1 MGNSRIKKYRSIK
14 KKKKKHDKKVMLVKS
29 KLSSIDV
36 LISISLI
43 DSNTGQD
50 EFVLINN
57 VLKERRNQK
66 FKGLNSSSKNL
77 VHS

>member
-43 DSNTGQD
+43 NSNIGQD

-57 VLKERRNQK
+57 VLKERRNKK

>member
-1 MGNSRIKKYRSIK
+1 
-14 KKKKKHDKKVMLVKS
+14 MLVKS

-43 DSNTGQD
+43 NSNIGQD

>member
-29 KLSSIDV
+29 KLSSIDA

-43 DSNTGQD
+43 NSNIGQD

>member
-14 KKKKKHDKKVMLVKS
+14 EKKKKHDKKVMLVKS

-43 DSNTGQD
+43 NSNIGQD